1 MGKFSDVMKS
11 GVLGLGTAALARNPK
26 MLRGFGALGNVAA
39 NQIENREDDKKR
51 AESAAKAPT
60 PQNVIPQNVIP
71 QNESPAVEENP
82 QKLFKKGGKVKSAS
96 SRADGIA
103 QRGKTRGKMV

>member
-26 MLRGFGALGNVAA
+26 MLRGFGVLGNVAA

-51 AESAAKAPT
+51 AEMLAKTAD
-60 PQNVIPQNVIP
+60 Q
-71 QNESPAVEENP
+71 QNENPARMSQNEMMATESNP

-103 QRGKTRGKMV
+103 QRGKTKGRMV

>member
-1 MGKFSDVMKS
+1 MGKFSDILKS
-11 GVLGLGTAALARNPK
+11 GALGIGTAALARNPK

-39 NQIENREDDKKR
+39 NQIENREEDKKR
-51 AESAAKAPT
+51 AQSAATAPS
-60 PQNVIPQNVIP
+60 PQNQPPVGMPQD
-71 QNESPAVEENP
+71 ESSAAEENP

-103 QRGKTRGKMV
+103 QRGKTRGRMR

>member
-1 MGKFSDVMKS
+1 MGKLSDVMKS

-39 NQIENREDDKKR
+39 NQIENREEDKKR

-60 PQNVIPQNVIP
+60 L
-71 QNESPAVEENP
+71 QNESPVVEENT
-82 QKLFKKGGKVKSAS
+82 QKLFKKGGSVKSAS
-96 SRADGIA
+96 ARADGIA
-103 QRGKTRGKMV
+103 KRGKTRGTMR

>member
-26 MLRGFGALGNVAA
+26 MLRGFGVLGNVAA

-51 AESAAKAPT
+51 AESAAKAP
-60 PQNVIPQNVIP
+60 PP
-71 QNESPAVEENP
+71 QNEAPVAEENS

-96 SRADGIA
+96 SRADGCA
-103 QRGKTRGKMV
+103 MRGKTRGKIV

>member
-60 PQNVIPQNVIP
+60 PQNVIPQN
-71 QNESPAVEENP
+71 ESPAVEENP

>member
-1 MGKFSDVMKS
+1 MGKFSDILK
-11 GVLGLGTAALARNPK
+11 GGALGIGPAILARNPK
-26 MLRGFGALGNVAA
+26 MLRGLGVLGNVAA

-51 AESAAKAPT
+51 AQSAATEPT
-60 PQNVIPQNVIP
+60 PQNEVPV
-71 QNESPAVEENP
+71 AEENS

>member
-26 MLRGFGALGNVAA
+26 MLRGFGVLGNVAA
-39 NQIENREDDKKR
+39 NQIENREEDKKR
-51 AESAAKAPT
+51 AESAAKPAE
-60 PQNVIPQNVIP
+60 Q
-71 QNESPAVEENP
+71 QNEVPVVEENS

-96 SRADGIA
+96 ARADGIA
-103 QRGKTRGKMV
+103 QRGKTRGKIR

>member
-26 MLRGFGALGNVAA
+26 MLRGFGVLGNVAA

-60 PQNVIPQNVIP
+60 PQNVIP

>member
-26 MLRGFGALGNVAA
+26 MLRGFGVLGNVAA

-60 PQNVIPQNVIP
+60 PQNVIPQNEGP
-71 QNESPAVEENP
+71 EVEENP

-103 QRGKTRGKMV
+103 QRGKTRGMMK

>member
-26 MLRGFGALGNVAA
+26 MLRGFGVLGNVAA

-51 AESAAKAPT
+51 AQSAATAPT
-60 PQNVIPQNVIP
+60 PQNENP
-71 QNESPAVEENP
+71 QNESPAVEENS

-103 QRGKTRGKMV
+103 QRGKTRGKIV

>member
-26 MLRGFGALGNVAA
+26 MLRGFGVLGNVAA

-60 PQNVIPQNVIP
+60 PQNEVPV
-71 QNESPAVEENP
+71 AEENS
-82 QKLFKKGGKVKSAS
+82 QKLFKKGGSVSSAS
-96 SRADGIA
+96 KRADGCA
-103 QRGKTRGKMV
+103 MRGKTRGKIV